1 MLHEFAFNSE
11 EEHKEGRGR
20 FHEFAVDT
28 EEMQAAWVDALP
40 PPRQFTVQG
49 YLHKRRVGARKLGG
63 DFDMRYAVYDVISGF
78 FAYYENEQEA
88 KLDMKPRGAARVVS
102 AVLRPTAKIPHLFSF
117 FSDDGKEYASP
128 PSQMWLSLPRSNGHM
143 AVVRVSQLSTLRRG
157 LN

>member
-78 FAYYENEQEA
+78 FAYYESEQDA
-88 KLDMKPRGAARVVS
+88 LCAQGLLS
-102 AVLRPTAKIPHLFSF
+102 HSF
-117 FSDDGKEYASP
+117 TSI
-128 PSQMWLSLPRSNGHM
+128 
-143 AVVRVSQLSTLRRG
+143 SQLPLSREGYGYVRLSRTLHSVAYAAKDA
-157 LN
+157 LQ